1 MKVFPA
7 LCRDAAV
14 VALLCLPFTGC
25 THPQPAPTV
34 PAPAITPNVYVP
46 PPPQPNLPPMEAP
59 PPKSVSEAKP
69 TVTPEVKPKRR
80 KKPSTQTP
88 TTPMVA
94 AAAPPPKLASDVI
107 DTNVPPPGAAVA
119 PATPPVSSA
128 LGELSP
134 GGASSPQH
142 QQEVADRIALIER
155 KLNDLPAPTV
165 DSQKKQVAQ
174 VRLFLKQASD
184 ALKTGDAEGAGNLA
198 TKAGLLLDD
207 ILK

>member
-7 LCRDAAV
+7 VCRDGAV
-14 VALLCLPFTGC
+14 VAALCLALAGC
-25 THPQPAPTV
+25 RQEPPTPPTPSPAL
-34 PAPAITPNVYVP
+34 TPIVYVP
-46 PPPQPNLPPMEAP
+46 PPPQPDLPPMQAP

-69 TVTPEVKPKRR
+69 TVTPEVKPKKR
-80 KKPSTQTP
+80 KKT
-88 TTPMVA
+88 TTPAPTVA
-94 AAAPPPKLASDVI
+94 ATPPPKPATEVSD
-107 DTNVPPPGAAVA
+107 TTVPAPGVAVA

-134 GGASSPQH
+134 GGASSPQQ
-142 QQEVADRIALIER
+142 QQEVADRIAVIEH
-155 KLNDLPAPTV
+155 KLNDLPAPTL